1 MSSTIDICS
10 CAACGYSPLD
20 SSSCQCRVC
29 GVKLCSTCSFITK
42 SEKREDYTCIACLGA
57 DRFYDKLRN
66 KAKGI
71 QDRTAGVLSGSIKLD
86 KYSAQTLFFHF
97 CEIFDVLNRL
107 LMYSTLKDMW
117 PLLLR
122 VVKFQEEKGMEGH
135 LGTLQVVRFHAEPVV
150 SAR

>member
-1 MSSTIDICS
+1 MSATIDICS

-42 SEKREDYTCIACLGA
+42 NEKKDNYTCIACLGA
-57 DRFYDKLRN
+57 DLFYDKLRI

-86 KYSAQTLFFHF
+86 KYSAQTLFFHCKF
-97 CEIFDVLNRL
+97 RQKRFDSFDFLEVFKRNA
-107 LMYSTLKDMW
+107 
-117 PLLLR
+117 
-122 VVKFQEEKGMEGH
+122 KFVPS
-135 LGTLQVVRFHAEPVV
+135 LQI
-150 SAR
+150 